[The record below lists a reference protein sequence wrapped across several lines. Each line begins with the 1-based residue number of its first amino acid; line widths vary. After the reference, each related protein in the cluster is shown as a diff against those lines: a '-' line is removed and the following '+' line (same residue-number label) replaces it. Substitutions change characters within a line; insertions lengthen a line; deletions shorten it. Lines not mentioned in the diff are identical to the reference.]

1 MRPFSNSTV
10 ARIFDAYPPLI
21 RSKLLALR
29 ALVFATAASTAGV
42 GEIEETLK
50 WGEPAY
56 LTKQSRSGSTIR
68 IDAKKSTATQ
78 YAIFF
83 NCKTDLVETF
93 RTLFPDEFQ
102 FDGNRAIVFDV
113 NDDVPMDAL
122 KSCIAA
128 ALTYHRNKTTAR

>member
-1 MRPFSNSTV
+1 MRPFSNSAV
-10 ARIFDAYPPLI
+10 ALIFDAYPSPI

-29 ALVFATAASTAGV
+29 ALLFATAANTAGV

-56 LTKQSRSGSTIR
+56 LTTQSHSGSTIR

-83 NCKTDLVETF
+83 NCKTDLIETF

-102 FDGNRAIVFDV
+102 FEGNRAIVFDV
-113 NDDVPMDAL
+113 NVDPPMDAL
-122 KSCIAA
+122 KICITA
-128 ALTYHRNKTTAR
+128 ALTYHRNKAIAR